1 MHAADNRVL
10 IAATLPNLV
19 WITDVMNI
27 GDLDYRIIYN
37 GLSGWRNNSKGDYIF
52 RKHQKIAD
60 VNTDNRKILVQIADT
75 NSNLLWIFERAY
87 PCIPR
92 V

>member
-1 MHAADNRVL
+1 MLLIINRVP
-10 IAATLPNLV
+10 IAATPLNLV
-19 WITDVMNI
+19 WIIDVMNI

-37 GLSGWRNNSKGDYIF
+37 GLSGWRNYSKGDYIF
-52 RKHQKIAD
+52 RKHQKIA
-60 VNTDNRKILVQIADT
+60 VVKTDNRKISVLIADT